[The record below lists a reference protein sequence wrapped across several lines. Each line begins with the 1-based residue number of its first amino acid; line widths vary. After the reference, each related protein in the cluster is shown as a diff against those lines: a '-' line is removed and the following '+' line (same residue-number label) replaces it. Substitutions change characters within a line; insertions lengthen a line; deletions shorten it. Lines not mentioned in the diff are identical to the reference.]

1 MWFLDSWQTALVSEL
16 IDTTEMYL
24 KAIYELQESG
34 HVAVRARIAE
44 RLDQAAPT
52 VSQTVARMER
62 DGLLILDEDK
72 VLNFTEYGADL
83 AVSVMRK
90 HRLAERLLIDVLG
103 FDWAS
108 CHEEACHWEH
118 VISDEAEIRIAQ
130 KLTTLTH
137 DPFGNPIPGLEELGF
152 SIEPYSPAKRSIS
165 EMALA
170 VDENQIAKL
179 IAVGES
185 AQARDGFLNKLV
197 EAKIQLNSDI
207 SITKTKTGFNI
218 KALNTESV
226 VVLDHLLAEYLY
238 IATN

>member
-1 MWFLDSWQTALVSEL
+1 MSEL

-34 HVAVRARIAE
+34 HIAVRARIAE

-62 DGLLILDEDK
+62 DGLLVLEADK
-72 VLNFTEYGADL
+72 ALTLTQYGSDL
-83 AVSVMRK
+83 AVAVMRK

-130 KLTTLTH
+130 KLNTLTH

-152 SIEPYSPAKRSIS
+152 YIEPFMPSKKSIAEMSLAKGES
-165 EMALA
+165 
-170 VDENQIAKL
+170 QIAKL
-179 IAVGES
+179 IVIGES
-185 AQARDGFLNKLV
+185 AQAREGFLQQLV
-197 EAKIQLNSDI
+197 SAGITLNSDI
-207 SITKTKTGFNI
+207 EVSHSEAGFSIR
-218 KALNTESV
+218 ALPSDTQIA
-226 VVLDHLLAEYLY
+226 LDRLLMEYLY
-238 IATN
+238 IASS